1 MKILIPDWKCFGLED
16 MKEAMEESGQE
27 VLLYKP
33 GPRNFRVDPKFKSE
47 LKEECREQKVDVIF
61 SFNYYPVVSD
71 ACHELKIPY
80 LSWCYDSPLILTY
93 SKTVFHSCNYIFLF
107 DSQMVADLKALG
119 AEQVYYLPMA
129 VNAKRLERLS
139 ASPEDAKILE
149 TDVSFVGSMYTEK
162 HNLYD
167 KLEEIDDHTK
177 GYLDGIMQVQK
188 MVYGR
193 NVMQDALTPEILECL
208 QRQVPLQMHRDGMES
223 PAYVYASY
231 FLCRRLTQME
241 RREMLAAVS
250 SLMADMELPNGKP
263 KPLRLYTPQPTPF
276 LPEVQNK
283 GPIQYQNEMPLAFRH
298 SKINLNITLRSIQNG
313 IPLRAMDIMGAGGFL
328 LTNYQA
334 DFQRHFIPDEDYVY
348 YGSREELLEKVRY
361 YLEHEEERVRIAE
374 NGCRKV
380 RDIHTYAHRIREMF
394 EIAGLR

>member
-167 KLEEIDDHTK
+167 L
-177 GYLDGIMQVQK
+177 
-188 MVYGR
+188 
-193 NVMQDALTPEILECL
+193 
-208 QRQVPLQMHRDGMES
+208 
-223 PAYVYASY
+223 
-231 FLCRRLTQME
+231 
-241 RREMLAAVS
+241 
-250 SLMADMELPNGKP
+250 
-263 KPLRLYTPQPTPF
+263 
-276 LPEVQNK
+276 
-283 GPIQYQNEMPLAFRH
+283 
-298 SKINLNITLRSIQNG
+298 
-313 IPLRAMDIMGAGGFL
+313 
-328 LTNYQA
+328 
-334 DFQRHFIPDEDYVY
+334 
-348 YGSREELLEKVRY
+348 SR
-361 YLEHEEERVRIAE
+361 
-374 NGCRKV
+374 G
-380 RDIHTYAHRIREMF
+380 
-394 EIAGLR
+394 

>member
-16 MKEAMEESGQE
+16 MKEALENAGHA
-27 VLLYKP
+27 VVLYKP
-33 GPRNFRVDPKFKSE
+33 EPRNFRMDPKYKSE
-47 LKEECREQKVDVIF
+47 LKAQCKAQMIDVIF
-61 SFNYYPVVSD
+61 SFNYYPIISD

-93 SKTVFHSCNYIFLF
+93 SKTIFHPCNYIFLF

-129 VNAKRLERLS
+129 VNAKRLEQLS

-167 KLEEIDDHTK
+167 KLEGLDEHTK
-177 GYLDGIMQVQK
+177 GYLDGIMHVQK

-193 NVMQDALTPEILECL
+193 DVLQDALTPEILQRL
-208 QRQVPLQMHRDGMES
+208 QEEVPLQTHRDGLES
-223 PAYVYASY
+223 PAYVYVSY
-231 FLCRRLTQME
+231 FLCRSLTRME
-241 RREMLAAVS
+241 RRETLQAVS
-250 SLMADMELPNGKP
+250 GLLSEMELPDRKP
-263 KPLRLYTPQPTPF
+263 RPLRLYTPQPTPF
-276 LPEVQNK
+276 LSEVENK
-283 GPIQYQNEMPLAFRH
+283 GPIQYQNEMPLAFKH
-298 SKINLNITLRSIQNG
+298 SKINLNISLRSIQNG

-334 DFQRHFIPDEDYVY
+334 DFERHFIPDEDYVY
-348 YGSREELLEKVRY
+348 YGSREELLDKVRY
-361 YLEHEEERVRIAE
+361 YLEHEEERARIAE
-374 NGCRKV
+374 SGCRKV
-380 RDIHTYAHRIREMF
+380 RELHTYAHRIREMF
-394 EIAGLR
+394 EIAGL